1 MCDKNL
7 KNKIWFQMFFLNFF
21 ISGKKDIKLINS
33 TCLTKL
39 MFIFSFRRKC
49 LKIIDLNLKKR
60 IKTIRN
66 NSKFVNLYCE
76 KEIIF

>member
-1 MCDKNL
+1 ML
-7 KNKIWFQMFFLNFF
+7 FLNFF
-21 ISGKKDIKLINS
+21 VNEKRDIKLTNS

-60 IKTIRN
+60 IKRIRN
-66 NSKFVNLYCE
+66 DLRFMNFYCE
-76 KEIIF
+76 KEIVF

>member
-1 MCDKNL
+1 ML
-7 KNKIWFQMFFLNFF
+7 FLNFF
-21 ISGKKDIKLINS
+21 VNEKRDIKLMNS

-60 IKTIRN
+60 IKRIKNDLRFMN
-66 NSKFVNLYCE
+66 FYYE
-76 KEIIF
+76 KEIVF